1 MSQWSS
7 AWKTYIL
14 FNVYAVFSR
23 VSSGALVFEKMDET
37 SIIEF
42 IMGVIG
48 RFEKMQA
55 AFTSVSREQR
65 DLTIKPRLATLADD
79 DVPPVGTYQP
89 KHEIIDKEQSHAKII
104 SPEGASRGKLFE
116 NDG

>member
-1 MSQWSS
+1 MIICL
-7 AWKTYIL
+7 KNIYLIHNL
-14 FNVYAVFSR
+14 CGFYR

-42 IMGVIG
+42 TMGVIG
-48 RFEKMQA
+48 RFEKMQS
-55 AFTSVSREQR
+55 AFTSISREQR
-65 DLTIKPRLATLADD
+65 NLTIKPRLTTLADD

-89 KHEIIDKEQSHAKII
+89 KHEIIDKEQSHAMII
-104 SPEGASRGKLFE
+104 SPKGASRGKLFE